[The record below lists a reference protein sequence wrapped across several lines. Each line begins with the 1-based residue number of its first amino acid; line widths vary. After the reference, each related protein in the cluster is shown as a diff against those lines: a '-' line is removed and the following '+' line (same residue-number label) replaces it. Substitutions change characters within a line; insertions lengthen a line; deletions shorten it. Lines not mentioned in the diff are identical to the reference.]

1 MKAAI
6 ASTIAVVA
14 LASTAVFT
22 TGSSAQ
28 PQASNVDVSALQKQ
42 LNQTNAR
49 LAKLDARV
57 KKLESRSNLLIR
69 VAGYIL
75 AGVACEATLTAD
87 TFQATWGAI
96 DQVAQ
101 AAQSKTYFG
110 PQTPVNDQR
119 SCFDLGVERRLP
131 GSAPSLAPFTR
142 LIDFFY
148 GG

>member
-57 KKLESRSNLLIR
+57 KKLEKTNKLLVN
-69 VAGYIL
+69 VAVATL
-75 AGVACEATLTAD
+75 AAVACEAAVTAD
-87 TFQATWGAI
+87 TFQATWGPI
-96 DQVAQ
+96 DQI
-101 AAQSKTYFG
+101 AQSTQSRTYFG
-110 PQTPVNDQR
+110 PQTPLGDQN
-119 SCFDLGVERRLP
+119 SCRDLSIIRQP
-131 GSAPSLAPFTR
+131 PSAGPSLAPFKG
-142 LIDFFY
+142 LIDLLY
-148 GG
+148 GP